1 MDISIIVPV
10 YNVEKYLDRCL
21 ESLLEQEKVE
31 TEILIIDDGSTDN
44 SGKISDI
51 YQKKYNNIYVYH
63 KKNEGLGLTRNYG
76 MDRARGDYI
85 LFVDSDDYIKK
96 NSLYDLIDFMKKR
109 KLDVAFFGR
118 NIDKQGKIVLGH
130 DFFPKNMPEY
140 KELAGLSLGEP
151 LKSDRY
157 EIGPAWKAI
166 YRKNFLNDKNLY
178 FESERICLSED
189 YLFSANLLINKPKVG
204 FWNDNLY
211 FYCDNGSS
219 LTNSFNPQ
227 RPYRAV
233 VLYRKMEEIIQCAE
247 LDNIACM
254 RAYNNFVINLLV
266 SFKHIAFYDHLSFI
280 KKINEIKKICLN
292 REIII
297 FLNEKKV
304 INNRK
309 LRILQR
315 LILKK
320 HFFLIYFFMI
330 IRYKR

>member
-1 MDISIIVPV
+1 
-10 YNVEKYLDRCL
+10 
-21 ESLLEQEKVE
+21 
-31 TEILIIDDGSTDN
+31 
-44 SGKISDI
+44 
-51 YQKKYNNIYVYH
+51 
-63 KKNEGLGLTRNYG
+63 
-76 MDRARGDYI
+76 
-85 LFVDSDDYIKK
+85 
-96 NSLYDLIDFMKKR
+96 
-109 KLDVAFFGR
+109 
-118 NIDKQGKIVLGH
+118 
-130 DFFPKNMPEY
+130 MPEY

-297 FLNEKKV
+297 VLNEKKV

-320 HFFLIYFFMI
+320 HFFLIYFSH
-330 IRYKR
+330 Y

>member
-1 MDISIIVPV
+1 M
-10 YNVEKYLDRCL
+10 
-21 ESLLEQEKVE
+21 
-31 TEILIIDDGSTDN
+31 
-44 SGKISDI
+44 
-51 YQKKYNNIYVYH
+51 
-63 KKNEGLGLTRNYG
+63 
-76 MDRARGDYI
+76 
-85 LFVDSDDYIKK
+85 
-96 NSLYDLIDFMKKR
+96 
-109 KLDVAFFGR
+109 
-118 NIDKQGKIVLGH
+118 
-130 DFFPKNMPEY
+130 
-140 KELAGLSLGEP
+140 
-151 LKSDRY
+151 
-157 EIGPAWKAI
+157 
-166 YRKNFLNDKNLY
+166 
-178 FESERICLSED
+178 
-189 YLFSANLLINKPKVG
+189 FSANLLINKPKVG

-247 LDNIACM
+247 LDNMACM

-297 FLNEKKV
+297 VLNEKKV